1 MGRVY
6 KRGRVWWVQ
15 YYRRGQLFRES
26 SSSDLKSVASTL
38 LKRREGDVA
47 NGRAPAVQAERTTF
61 DELAALYLD
70 DYRLNNRR
78 SLDTASAHVV
88 NLTKTFRGLLAS
100 ELGTMRIREHIA
112 RRRAEGRATATI
124 NRELTALK
132 RMFSL
137 GARAQPPL
145 VASTPYIP
153 LLKGENVRKG
163 FFEEEDY
170 RTLMAVVLPHVRVAV
185 AIAFWTGL
193 RQGEILGL
201 CWDQVDLEHGTI
213 RLEPGTT
220 KNNEGREAPLIPEV
234 HALLMEWRR
243 MMRAEYPDCP
253 WVCHFR
259 GKRITHF
266 RRAWT
271 DGTKKAGQE
280 GRLFHDLRRSA
291 VRNMVQAG
299 IPDVVAMRMSGHKTR
314 SVFDRYAIVSA
325 RDLDVARTKLT
336 ALAQDR
342 ATVRNLLGIVGPEAP
357 ASTTASTIDSDRADE
372 YNATS

>member
-6 KRGRVWWVQ
+6 QRGRTWWVQ
-15 YYRRGQLFRES
+15 YYRHGHLFRES
-26 SSSDLKSVASTL
+26 ARSHLKSTATTL
-38 LKRREGDVA
+38 LKVREGEIA
-47 NGRAPAVQAERTTF
+47 TGHAPSLRVERTTF

-70 DYRLNNRR
+70 DYRLNDRR
-78 SLDTASAHVV
+78 SLDTAEAHVV
-88 NLTKTFRGLLAS
+88 NLTKTFRGLLAC
-100 ELGTMRIREHIA
+100 ELGTVRIREHIA
-112 RRRAEGRATATI
+112 RRRGDGRATATI

-137 GARAQPPL
+137 GARAQPPV
-145 VASTPYIP
+145 VANIPYIP
-153 LLKGENVRKG
+153 LLKGEKVRKG

-170 RTLMAVVLPHVRVAV
+170 RKLMAVVRPHVRVAV

-201 CWDQVDLEHGTI
+201 RWDQVDLEHGTI

-234 HALLMEWRR
+234 HGLLNEWRR
-243 MMRAEYPDCP
+243 MTRAEYPECP

-259 GKRITHF
+259 GKRITQF

-271 DGTKKAGQE
+271 EGTQKAGLE

-325 RDLDVARTKLT
+325 RDLEVARTKLT

-342 ATVRNLLGIVGPEAP
+342 ATVRSLLGTIGPEAP
-357 ASTTASTIDSDRADE
+357 VITPASTIDSDGADQ
-372 YNATS
+372 YNATL